1 VKKAKGVSEREERGK
16 ERLILCTIYF
26 DTALVATTTATT
38 KDVGGRHITTTTKT
52 TTTTVLP
59 HIE

>member
-1 VKKAKGVSEREERGK
+1 VKKAKGESEREERGK

-26 DTALVATTTATT
+26 DTALVATTAATT
-38 KDVGGRHITTTTKT
+38 KDVGGGHITATTK

-59 HIE
+59 HNE